1 MGLTKHLFCRIGWM
15 ENYQGQD
22 DGEELIGGGA
32 FVDETGTGSEIHNF
46 SAKEI
51 WGEDLG
57 DFVNNDERNQYISM
71 YFGFVMYHGQINI
84 CKLGAGPKD
93 KYIDGITVF
102 WVAPNPYDGKDRLI
116 GWYKNARVYRYHS
129 DVEIEYPT
137 KDECCCNIFARS
149 KDGVLL
155 PVEERRMIIHRASRY
170 SSGIGQSNVWYA
182 QEPINESIVKSAF
195 NIMKRH
201 EGLMA

>member
-1 MGLTKHLFCRIGWM
+1 M

-46 SAKEI
+46 SAEEI

-57 DFVNNDERNQYISM
+57 DFVNNDERTQYISM

-93 KYIDGITVF
+93 KYIDG
-102 WVAPNPYDGKDRLI
+102 
-116 GWYKNARVYRYHS
+116 
-129 DVEIEYPT
+129 
-137 KDECCCNIFARS
+137 
-149 KDGVLL
+149 
-155 PVEERRMIIHRASRY
+155 
-170 SSGIGQSNVWYA
+170 
-182 QEPINESIVKSAF
+182 
-195 NIMKRH
+195 
-201 EGLMA
+201 